1 MKGYSV
7 YMAVESGRSQQVQ
20 SLTPNKGYC
29 VRARLGYGG
38 PLTCA
43 LFKLLAILKRKT
55 TWRDEAGLGKG
66 LEKL

>member
-7 YMAVESGRSQQVQ
+7 YMAVERGGSQQVQ

-29 VRARLGYGG
+29 VRARLGYGA

-43 LFKLLAILKRKT
+43 LLKLLAILKGKT
-55 TWRDEAGLGKG
+55 TWRDEVGLGKG

>member
-7 YMAVESGRSQQVQ
+7 YMAVERGRSQQVQ

-29 VRARLGYGG
+29 VRVWLGHGG

-43 LFKLLAILKRKT
+43 LFNLLAIPKRK
-55 TWRDEAGLGKG
+55 R
-66 LEKL
+66 

>member
-7 YMAVESGRSQQVQ
+7 YMAVERGRSQQVQ
-20 SLTPNKGYC
+20 SLTPNTGYC
-29 VRARLGYGG
+29 VRA